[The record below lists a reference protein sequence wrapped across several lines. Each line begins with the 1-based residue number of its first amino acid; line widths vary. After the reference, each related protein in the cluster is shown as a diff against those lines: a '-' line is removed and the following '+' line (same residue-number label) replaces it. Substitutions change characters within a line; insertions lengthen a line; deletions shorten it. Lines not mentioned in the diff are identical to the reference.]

1 MNTNP
6 FRARA
11 HSGNRLEL
19 LLAAGL
25 FAASVFYAP
34 ALAATSTNDVQAAHD
49 RYVAIYKEYSES
61 VRQNSATEKVEK
73 LAAELRSAQA
83 EYERAVRGGST
94 ADAAM
99 IPSSNVI
106 SSTGGDLSSTEESS
120 SDQDSDTTGTSK
132 RRLSSERQAFENL
145 LVKLYGPER
154 KSNPAGLLTQLRS
167 FIKGVFESRL
177 KVEATWE
184 LAELLM
190 ESTGSVV
197 EAKKTLNE
205 LAATTRDPEIRRQA
219 AARVKQYDLETR
231 IGTQRKAFDAKRLA
245 SISAWTAT
253 SKTSWLA
260 FPVKAARWTK
270 WLVTDGG
277 RRIEAHKLRQL
288 LDEYETVVA
297 DTFEKGTIDEKTASR
312 LIPANT
318 ITMLVNGRSSF
329 TKRFELV
336 GAAKSSI
343 CIQTLLW
350 NDDEI
355 GNKMADLLIGRVK
368 DGVDVRVIVDDA
380 FAFTRR
386 KGIIR
391 RMQNGGVRVLINNPL
406 LRNTLKANFRSH
418 QKMLI
423 VDEGVAI
430 VGGMNMATEYAKG
443 EIEEYGWR
451 DTDVMVTGPVVD
463 EIGELF
469 ENNWERLVIDERA
482 ETGAPGVAEVK
493 DKDEKLPILP
503 DRSKLIPGPLPVYF
517 EEPPVFENVRV
528 RFLKTFPARSDD
540 DDILDLFI
548 EYMNRSSGEVIFES
562 AYFIPTPTLKNAI
575 VAACRRGV
583 KVKILTNSVESN
595 NHPQAGIAGRAN
607 YEDVMKAGAEI
618 YEWRGAQ
625 TLHSKVSWFDGMA
638 ATVGAYN
645 VNSRS
650 HACDSEDVL
659 SIEDRRVARSFEIV
673 LRRDLSRARKVTAE
687 DLEAWR
693 DTFKERAVMDIYNL
707 FKWIF

>member
-1 MNTNP
+1 MTKLSSNAP
-6 FRARA
+6 SFRTGLIRA
-11 HSGNRLEL
+11 CTAAVFALGTLCAPVGAAASDNE
-19 LLAAGL
+19 LAAVH
-25 FAASVFYAP
+25 A
-34 ALAATSTNDVQAAHD
+34 
-49 RYVAIYKEYSES
+49 RYVALYAEYSEA
-61 VRQNSATEKVEK
+61 VRQQASPEKIET

-83 EYERAVRGGST
+83 AYEKAVRGGSITKASSPLPSEIEPEPALYATDTGDSLVQPETVSAT
-94 ADAAM
+94 A
-99 IPSSNVI
+99 P
-106 SSTGGDLSSTEESS
+106 
-120 SDQDSDTTGTSK
+120 
-132 RRLSSERQAFENL
+132 RRLTAERQAFENL
-145 LVKLYGPER
+145 LVKMYGPER
-154 KSNPAGLLTQLRS
+154 KSNPSWLVEQLKK
-167 FIKGVFESRL
+167 FISGVFEPQL

-190 ESTGSVV
+190 ESTGSV
-197 EAKKTLNE
+197 EAAKKTLTD
-205 LAATTRDPEIRRQA
+205 LAASTRNPEIRRQA
-219 AARVKQYDLETR
+219 LARIKQYNLESK
-231 IGTQRKAFDAKRLA
+231 IDAQRKTFETKRLA
-245 SISAWTAT
+245 TISAWQATA
-253 SKTSWLA
+253 KTSWLA
-260 FPVKAARWTK
+260 FPVKGARWTK
-270 WLVTDGG
+270 WLVANAG
-277 RRIEAHKLRQL
+277 RRIEGVRLRKL

-318 ITMLVNGRSSF
+318 VTMLVNGRSSF
-329 TKRFELV
+329 AKRFEIV
-336 GAAKSSI
+336 AAAKSDI

-355 GNKMADLLIGRVK
+355 GNKMADLLIARVK

-380 FAFTRR
+380 FAFSRR

-391 RMQNGGVRVLINNPL
+391 RMQNGGVQVLINNPL
-406 LRNTLKANFRSH
+406 LRNTLKANYRSH

-443 EIEEYGWR
+443 EIEEFGWR

-463 EIGELF
+463 NICELF

-482 ETGAPGVAEVK
+482 ETGAPKISEVK
-493 DKDEKLPILP
+493 DKTEKLPILP
-503 DRSKLIPGPLPVYF
+503 NRAQLIPGPLPIYF
-517 EEPPVFENVRV
+517 DEPPVFENVRV
-528 RFLKTFPARSDD
+528 RFLETFPTRSDD

-548 EYMNRSSGEVIFES
+548 EYMNGCTQEVIFES
-562 AYFIPTPTLKNAI
+562 AYFIPTPALKNAI

-625 TLHSKVSWFDGMA
+625 TLHSKVSWFDGKA

-650 HACDSEDVL
+650 HACDSEDVISL
-659 SIEDRRVARSFEIV
+659 EDRRVARTFEIV
-673 LRRDLSRARKVTAE
+673 LRRDLARSRKVTPA

>member
-1 MNTNP
+1 M
-6 FRARA
+6 FRSRPE
-11 HSGNRLEL
+11 SRNRLEL
-19 LLAAGL
+19 LLAAGM
-25 FAASVFYAP
+25 FAASVFCTPAFAAP
-34 ALAATSTNDVQAAHD
+34 SPNDVQAAHD
-49 RYVAIYKEYSES
+49 RYIAIYKEYSDA
-61 VRQNSATEKVEK
+61 VRQRLASDKVEK

-83 EYERAVRGGST
+83 EYERAVRGGSI
-94 ADAAM
+94 ADAAVM
-99 IPSSNVI
+99 PSGSDTIANDAELPG
-106 SSTGGDLSSTEESS
+106 SGEPA
-120 SDQDSDTTGTSK
+120 SDQDGDTAAASK

-154 KSNPAGLLTQLRS
+154 KANPTGLLTQLRS

-190 ESTGSVV
+190 ESTGSAE
-197 EAKKTLNE
+197 EAKKPLAE
-205 LAATTRDPEIRRQA
+205 LAATTRDPEVRRQA
-219 AARVKQYDLETR
+219 AARVKQYDLEHK

-245 SISAWTAT
+245 SISAWTAS

-277 RRIEAHKLRQL
+277 RRIEARRLRLL
-288 LDEYETVVA
+288 LDEYEAVVA
-297 DTFEKGTIDEKTASR
+297 DTYEKGTIDERTASC

-318 ITMLVNGRSSF
+318 VTLLVNGRSSF
-329 TKRFELV
+329 AKRFELV
-336 GAAKSSI
+336 ETAKSTI

-368 DGVDVRVIVDDA
+368 EGVDVRVIVDDA
-380 FAFTRR
+380 FAFSRR

-406 LRNTLKANFRSH
+406 LRHALKANFRSH

-443 EIEEYGWR
+443 EIEEFGWR

-482 ETGAPGVAEVK
+482 ETGAPKTAEVK

-503 DRSKLIPGPLPVYF
+503 DRSKLIPGPLPIYF
-517 EEPPVFENVRV
+517 EEPPTYENVRV

-575 VAACRRGV
+575 VSACRRGV

-659 SIEDRRVARSFEIV
+659 SIEDRRVARAFETV
-673 LRRDLSRARKVTAE
+673 LRRDLARARKVTTA
-687 DLEAWR
+687 DLDAWR

>member
-1 MNTNP
+1 MTK
-6 FRARA
+6 
-11 HSGNRLEL
+11 RLSDVTTFGTGIRL
-19 LLAAGL
+19 LCTAGL
-25 FAASVFYAP
+25 FAFGVLFVPATSAASENE
-34 ALAATSTNDVQAAHD
+34 LAAAHA
-49 RYVAIYKEYSES
+49 RYVALYAEYSEA
-61 VRQNSATEKVEK
+61 VRQHASPDKIET

-83 EYERAVRGGST
+83 AYEKAVRGGSVT
-94 ADAAM
+94 TSASPL
-99 IPSSNVI
+99 PSEIEHEPALDN
-106 SSTGGDLSSTEESS
+106 TGID
-120 SDQDSDTTGTSK
+120 DSDVQQDTASATAP
-132 RRLSSERQAFENL
+132 RRLTAERQAFENL
-145 LVKLYGPER
+145 LVKMYGPER
-154 KSNPAGLLTQLRS
+154 KTNPAGLVEQLKK
-167 FIKGVFESRL
+167 FISGVFEPQV
-177 KVEATWE
+177 KVDATWE

-190 ESTGSVV
+190 ESTGSADA
-197 EAKKTLNE
+197 AKKPLAN
-205 LAATTRDPEIRRQA
+205 LAASTGDPEIRRQA
-219 AARVKQYDLETR
+219 LARMKQYTLESK
-231 IGTQRKAFDAKRLA
+231 IDAQRNVFETKRLA
-245 SISAWTAT
+245 TIAAWQSTA
-253 SKTSWLA
+253 KTSWLA
-260 FPVKAARWTK
+260 FPVKGARWTK
-270 WLVTDGG
+270 WLVANAG
-277 RRIEAHKLRQL
+277 RRVEGVRLRKL

-318 ITMLVNGRSSF
+318 VTMLVNGRSSF
-329 TKRFELV
+329 AKRFEIV
-336 GAAKSSI
+336 AAAKSDI

-355 GNKMADLLIGRVK
+355 GNKMADMLIARVK

-380 FAFTRR
+380 FAFPRR

-391 RMQNGGVRVLINNPL
+391 RMQNGGVQVLINNPL
-406 LRNTLKANFRSH
+406 LRNTLKANYRSH

-443 EIEEYGWR
+443 EIEEFGWR

-463 EIGELF
+463 DIFELF

-482 ETGAPGVAEVK
+482 ETGAPKIAEVK
-493 DKDEKLPILP
+493 DKTEKLPILP
-503 DRSKLIPGPLPVYF
+503 NRDKLIRGPLPIYF
-517 EEPPVFENVRV
+517 GEPPVFENVRV
-528 RFLKTFPARSDD
+528 RFLETFPTRSDD

-548 EYMNRSSGEVIFES
+548 EYMNGSTREVIFES
-562 AYFIPTPTLKNAI
+562 AYFIPTPALKNAI

-625 TLHSKVSWFDGMA
+625 TLHSKVSWFDGKA

-659 SIEDRRVARSFEIV
+659 SLEDRRVARAFEIV
-673 LRRDLSRARKVTAE
+673 LRRDLARARKVTPA